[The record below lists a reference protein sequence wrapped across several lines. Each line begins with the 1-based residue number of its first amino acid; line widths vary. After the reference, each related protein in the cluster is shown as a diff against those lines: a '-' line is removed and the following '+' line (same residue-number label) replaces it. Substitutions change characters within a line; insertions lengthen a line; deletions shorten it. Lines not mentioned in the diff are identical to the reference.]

1 MIVETLSFL
10 TAGGLFDFDF
20 TFFAEAFLFISFSFI
35 VTSVFLNPISKQ
47 LTERSQYINYHIRKA
62 TFYLACSSSIFSKT
76 LLFLTKES
84 NELNRQLKVTQTF
97 TKNQFDNEISLV
109 QNYSF
114 ELLKKVKGTL
124 AIQSAYLLKQSNKD
138 LVKLTNN
145 FFDQQFLSNYS
156 SARSLF

>member
-1 MIVETLSFL
+1 M
-10 TAGGLFDFDF
+10 
-20 TFFAEAFLFISFSFI
+20 
-35 VTSVFLNPISKQ
+35 
-47 LTERSQYINYHIRKA
+47 
-62 TFYLACSSSIFSKT
+62 
-76 LLFLTKES
+76 
-84 NELNRQLKVTQTF
+84 KVTQTF